1 MDNLLSS
8 DEITLKKRII
18 AYVRGHLKQEPS
30 VGFLIRKFK
39 LNRVKFYKLFPGR
52 KQELY
57 RLAGSKKKI
66 DNSIGTALVASRV
79 MRPHIES
86 VSAKE
91 RYNDG
96 KKKFEEDVNEL
107 SYEARLRP
115 EMTWLFASKVIPLVD
130 PILWNKVLKMSNHNP
145 QRAFQEAIDLSGDPY
160 TMKIMAGIAGGIT
173 PDDSFQKH
181 VSWMRE
187 IIEEWF
193 VFKVRQRGGSSLPP
207 GRANSNCKSCQR
219 RLYLKASGSITCN
232 ACNSFYHWSC
242 GICDNGRL
250 EVDNINGI
258 SCPACGFRMIFHAPL
273 IPPTRNEIE
282 CEPILRYW
290 REEFG
295 GDHGRIILRHRGE
308 VYSRDLNDLAYRRRF
323 P

>member
-79 MRPHIES
+79 MRPQIES

-91 RYNDG
+91 RYNDH

-160 TMKIMAGIAGGIT
+160 TIKIMADMVQGIT

-181 VSWMRE
+181 ASWMRE

-193 VFKVRQRGGSSLPP
+193 VFKVSQKAGSSLPP
-207 GRANSNCKSCQR
+207 GRAGSNCTSCQR
-219 RLYLKASGSITCN
+219 RLYLAANGSITCK

-242 GICDNGRL
+242 AICDRRL
-250 EVDNINGI
+250 EFGNINGI
-258 SCPACGFRMIFHAPL
+258 SCRDCGFRILFDIPL
-273 IPPTRNEIE
+273 IPPTRNEVE
-282 CEPILRYW
+282 REPILRLW
-290 REEFG
+290 RNEFG
-295 GDHGRIILRHRGE
+295 VDHGKIILEHSGE
-308 VYSRDLNDLAYRRRF
+308 VYSRDLDDLADRRRF
-323 P
+323 R